1 MKQDDDNLS
10 FGNNIYHHNVSSS
23 RIIFTNANELNVDS
37 DTHFLREILIN
48 SKLNK
53 INILL
58 LAKTNTHW
66 KKRRAHQYWKEK
78 AVTISETKLSWDSI
92 YKYREI
98 TIITDNKI
106 RPRKIK
112 SGEDSHGLER
122 WSYLLLQERDGRMVI
137 LISVYKVY
145 NGPIDPTETLTATT
159 QEWTILNNESENT
172 ESIPSLT
179 VIHLIIFHRRP
190 C

>member
-66 KKRRAHQYWKEK
+66 KKRRAHQY
-78 AVTISETKLSWDSI
+78 
-92 YKYREI
+92 
-98 TIITDNKI
+98 
-106 RPRKIK
+106 
-112 SGEDSHGLER
+112 
-122 WSYLLLQERDGRMVI
+122 
-137 LISVYKVY
+137 
-145 NGPIDPTETLTATT
+145 
-159 QEWTILNNESENT
+159 
-172 ESIPSLT
+172 
-179 VIHLIIFHRRP
+179 
-190 C
+190 